1 MIDTN
6 KIQSEELKLL
16 AQSLNEQ
23 EEKIKSLE
31 KKLEELTVKIG

>member
-23 EEKIKSLE
+23 EEKIKLLE